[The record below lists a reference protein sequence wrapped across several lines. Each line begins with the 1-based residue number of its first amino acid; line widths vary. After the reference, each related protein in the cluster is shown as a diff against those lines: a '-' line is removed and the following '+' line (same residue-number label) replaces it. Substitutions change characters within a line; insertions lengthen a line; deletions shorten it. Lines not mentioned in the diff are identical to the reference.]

1 MAFNRGEW
9 SELYAIFYLLSNKKL
24 KIVDSNMKMITDD
37 LFIVESVIAEK
48 KKGNIEFKIDG
59 DYIIPIVLGNEM
71 QPISTQGVN
80 NFRLAIFKGITNSG
94 VGGGAFKL
102 DDVDQWLRNINIYST
117 YKGKSGNKQ
126 DLSLINLDLRREDS
140 FKLGYSVKSQLGSPA
155 TILNASSQTNFKYKI
170 KGLNVHELEQVNEI
184 NTRTKL
190 IDRLS
195 KIYELG
201 GIIEFDSVT
210 SEVFEKNLRMIDMSL
225 PKALGEIL
233 LNSYKTSE
241 KNLLNLFKASTIY
254 EDEMIAIKKMK
265 DFLLACSLGMFPGTI
280 WNGEFSAD
288 GGLVIISLD
297 SNVYILDLVYYRKEV
312 ENYLIYNTKLDS
324 PSSKRYSMLE
334 LYEENNEIYFTLNL
348 QVRYIK

>member
-48 KKGNIEFKIDG
+48 NKGNIEFKIDG
-59 DYIIPIVLGNEM
+59 DYIIPIVLGNKM
-71 QPISTQGVN
+71 QPVSIQEVN
-80 NFRLAIFKGITNSG
+80 DFRLAIFKGITNCG

-102 DDVDQWLRNINIYST
+102 DDVDQWLRNRNIYST
-117 YKGKSGNKQ
+117 YKGKSENKQ
-126 DLSLINLDLRREDS
+126 DLSLINLDLRRDDS

-170 KGLNVHELEQVNEI
+170 KGLKVHELEQINQI

-190 IDRLS
+190 IDRLN

-201 GIIEFDSVT
+201 GIIEFDSVS
-210 SEVFEKNLRMIDMSL
+210 SEVFEKNLKMIDMSL

-265 DFLLACSLGMFPGTI
+265 DFLLASSLGMFPGTI

-288 GGLVIISLD
+288 GGLVIISLN

-312 ENYLIYNTKLDS
+312 ESYLISNTKLDS

-334 LYEENNEIYFTLNL
+334 LYEENDEIYFTLNL